1 MSLEENLCY
10 LRYMEVVRRTDFPS
24 QDSYQMCFRKM
35 AISREVRVRLGYS
48 IRKEEE
54 EEQQHYDYNDEEEED
69 ELLNKPKNLI
79 C

>member
-1 MSLEENLCY
+1 
-10 LRYMEVVRRTDFPS
+10 
-24 QDSYQMCFRKM
+24 M